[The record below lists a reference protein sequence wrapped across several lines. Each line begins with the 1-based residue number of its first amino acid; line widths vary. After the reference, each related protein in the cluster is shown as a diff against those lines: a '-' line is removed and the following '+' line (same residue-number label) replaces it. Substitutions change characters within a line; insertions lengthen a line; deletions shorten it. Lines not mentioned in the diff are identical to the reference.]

1 MSRDRMGNDRKT
13 RREIGRRLRRG
24 GVMMCMMIT
33 SAMLLSACKGNSSSQ
48 STTAAQATQAA
59 ESGVQDSQNEVMGRV
74 KSVSDTEI
82 TVEQGP
88 GGAPNGQGQS
98 SQGRAPDGQN
108 GQQDKGN
115 PPAKLGD
122 DSNQGQ
128 SDNGQSSQSGQNS
141 DGQQPGGAPDGK
153 GQPPQ
158 GGAPGGQGGQQNQGN
173 PPEKPGNDGSQGQN
187 QGNPQAKPGDGSS
200 QGQQNQGNP
209 PEKPGDDNSQ
219 GQSNNSQSGQPGQNS
234 DGQQPGGVPDGQ
246 GQSPQ
251 GETTTYKITTS
262 TSFTDADG
270 ASIKVSDI
278 KEGDFVKITTDED
291 GNAVQISLADM
302 TGGPDGS
309 QGGPSNGA
317 PGAGGPGGGAQSAP
331 TSYSSVKEFTG
342 DAEESGQ
349 SYTSEGTD
357 ESAVLVSNG
366 ANVTLKDFTVNR
378 TSEDSKGGDSSSFY
392 GIGASVLATDGTV
405 NLNGGTITSDAD
417 GAAGA
422 FAYDK
427 GTVNISDTTITTTGN
442 TAGGIHA
449 AGGGTVN
456 AENLTVHT
464 SGESSAAIRSDRGGG
479 TMRVKGGSYTSAGTG
494 SPAVYCTADIE
505 VEDAKLTAENSEAV
519 CIEGLNSLSLTNC
532 DLSGHIQDN
541 DQNDCDW
548 TVILYQSMSGDSEVG
563 NAVFNMTG
571 GSLTSEN
578 GGLFYTTNT
587 ESTFYLNNVNITP
600 SSNNEFFLKC
610 TGNANKRGWGQ
621 SGANGADCSFTA
633 ENQKM
638 EGDVIWDSIS
648 NLDFKMTNGS
658 TLTGGFIQDESCA
671 GNGGSKKADLSIDAT
686 STWIVTKDSRLAS
699 LTNKGTIKDADGKTV
714 TIKGSDGTVYV
725 QGDSTYTVIVDS
737 YNA

>member
-1 MSRDRMGNDRKT
+1 MSRYRDRVGNDRKT
-13 RREIGRRLRRG
+13 KREIERRLRRG
-24 GVMMCMMIT
+24 SVMMCMMIT
-33 SAMLLSACKGNSSSQ
+33 SAMLLSACGGNSSQ
-48 STTAAQATQAA
+48 STTAAQATEAAA
-59 ESGVQDSQNEVMGRV
+59 ESGAQDSQNEVMGRV

-88 GGAPNGQGQS
+88 GGVPSG
-98 SQGRAPDGQN
+98 APDGQ
-108 GQQDKGN
+108 
-115 PPAKLGD
+115 P
-122 DSNQGQ
+122 
-128 SDNGQSSQSGQNS
+128 GQNN

-158 GGAPGGQGGQQNQGN
+158 GSTSDNKNQPSQGSTSDNQNQPPKGGAPEG
-173 PPEKPGNDGSQGQN
+173 K
-187 QGNPQAKPGDGSS
+187 
-200 QGQQNQGNP
+200 
-209 PEKPGDDNSQ
+209 
-219 GQSNNSQSGQPGQNS
+219 GQP
-234 DGQQPGGVPDGQ
+234 
-246 GQSPQ
+246 PQ

-262 TSFTDADG
+262 TTFTDADG
-270 ASIKVSDI
+270 ASIQVSDI
-278 KEGDFVKITTDED
+278 KEGDFVKITTDSN
-291 GNAVQISLADM
+291 GTAVQISLADM
-302 TGGPDGS
+302 PGGPDGP
-309 QGGPSNGA
+309 QGGPENGA

-331 TSYSSVKEFTG
+331 TFYSSVKEFTS
-342 DAEESGQ
+342 DTEETGQ
-349 SYTSEGTD
+349 SYISEGTD

-392 GIGASVLATDGTV
+392 GVGASILVTDGTV
-405 NLNGGTITSDAD
+405 DLKGGTITSDAD

-427 GTVNISDTTITTTGN
+427 GTVNISDTAITTTGN

-479 TMRVKGGSYTSAGTG
+479 TMRVKGGSYTSSGTG

-532 DLSGHIQDN
+532 DLSGHIQEN
-541 DQNDCDW
+541 EQNDCDW
-548 TVILYQSMSGDSEVG
+548 TVILYQSMSGDSEIG

-638 EGDVIWDSIS
+638 EGDVVWDSIS

-658 TLTGGFIQDESCA
+658 TLTGGFVQDESCA
-671 GNGGSKKADLSIDAT
+671 GNGGSGTADLSIDAT
-686 STWIVTKDSRLAS
+686 STWIVTKDSQLSS
-699 LTNKGTIKDADGKTV
+699 LTNKGTIKDAEGKTV

-725 QGDSTYTVIVDS
+725 QGDSAYTVTVES
-737 YNA
+737 YTA

>member
-1 MSRDRMGNDRKT
+1 MSRYRDRMGNDRKT
-13 RREIGRRLRRG
+13 KREIGRRLRRG
-24 GVMMCMMIT
+24 SVMMCMMIT
-33 SAMLLSACKGNSSSQ
+33 SAMLLSACGGNSSQ
-48 STTAAQATQAA
+48 STTAAQATEAAA
-59 ESGVQDSQNEVMGRV
+59 ESGAQDSQNEVMGRV

-88 GGAPNGQGQS
+88 GGVPSG
-98 SQGRAPDGQN
+98 APDGQ
-108 GQQDKGN
+108 
-115 PPAKLGD
+115 P
-122 DSNQGQ
+122 
-128 SDNGQSSQSGQNS
+128 GQNN

-158 GGAPGGQGGQQNQGN
+158 GSTSDNKNQPSQGSTSDNQNQPPKGGAPEGN
-173 PPEKPGNDGSQGQN
+173 
-187 QGNPQAKPGDGSS
+187 
-200 QGQQNQGNP
+200 
-209 PEKPGDDNSQ
+209 
-219 GQSNNSQSGQPGQNS
+219 GQP
-234 DGQQPGGVPDGQ
+234 
-246 GQSPQ
+246 PQ

-262 TSFTDADG
+262 TTFTDADG
-270 ASIKVSDI
+270 ASIQVSDI
-278 KEGDFVKITTDED
+278 KEGDFVKITTDSN
-291 GNAVQISLADM
+291 GTAVQISLADM
-302 TGGPDGS
+302 PGGPDGP
-309 QGGPSNGA
+309 QGGPGNGA

-331 TSYSSVKEFTG
+331 TSYSSVKEFTS
-342 DAEESGQ
+342 DTEESGQ

-392 GIGASVLATDGTV
+392 GVGASILVTDGTV
-405 NLNGGTITSDAD
+405 DLKGGTITSDAD

-427 GTVNISDTTITTTGN
+427 GTVNISDTAITTTGN

-479 TMRVKGGSYTSAGTG
+479 TMRVKGGSYTSSGTG

-532 DLSGHIQDN
+532 DLSGHIQEN
-541 DQNDCDW
+541 EQNDCDW

-563 NAVFNMTG
+563 NAVLNMTG

-610 TGNANKRGWGQ
+610 TGNAKKRGWGQ

-638 EGDVIWDSIS
+638 EGDVVWDSIS
-648 NLDFKMTNGS
+648 NLKFKMTEGS
-658 TLTGGFIQDESCA
+658 ILTGGFIQDESCA
-671 GNGGSKKADLSIDAT
+671 GNGGSGTADLSIDAT
-686 STWIVTKDSRLAS
+686 STWIVTKDSQLSS
-699 LTNKGTIKDADGKTV
+699 LTNKGTIKDTEGKTV

-725 QGDSTYTVIVDS
+725 QGDSTYTVTVES
-737 YNA
+737 YTA

>member
-1 MSRDRMGNDRKT
+1 MSRYRDRMGNDRKT
-13 RREIGRRLRRG
+13 KREIGRRLRRG
-24 GVMMCMMIT
+24 SVMMCMMIT
-33 SAMLLSACKGNSSSQ
+33 SAMLLSACGGNSSQ
-48 STTAAQATQAA
+48 STTAAQATEAAA
-59 ESGVQDSQNEVMGRV
+59 ESGAQDSQNEVMGRV

-88 GGAPNGQGQS
+88 GGVPSG
-98 SQGRAPDGQN
+98 APDGQ
-108 GQQDKGN
+108 
-115 PPAKLGD
+115 P
-122 DSNQGQ
+122 
-128 SDNGQSSQSGQNS
+128 GQNN

-158 GGAPGGQGGQQNQGN
+158 GSTSDNKNQPSQGSTSDNQNQPPKGGAPEGN
-173 PPEKPGNDGSQGQN
+173 
-187 QGNPQAKPGDGSS
+187 
-200 QGQQNQGNP
+200 
-209 PEKPGDDNSQ
+209 
-219 GQSNNSQSGQPGQNS
+219 GQP
-234 DGQQPGGVPDGQ
+234 
-246 GQSPQ
+246 PQ

-262 TSFTDADG
+262 TTFTDADG
-270 ASIKVSDI
+270 ASIQVSDI
-278 KEGDFVKITTDED
+278 KEGDFVKITTDSN
-291 GNAVQISLADM
+291 GTAVQISLADM
-302 TGGPDGS
+302 PGGPDGP
-309 QGGPSNGA
+309 QGGPGNGA

-331 TSYSSVKEFTG
+331 TSYSSVKEFTS
-342 DAEESGQ
+342 DTEESGQ

-392 GIGASVLATDGTV
+392 GVGASILVTDGTV
-405 NLNGGTITSDAD
+405 DLKGGTITSDAD

-427 GTVNISDTTITTTGN
+427 GTVNISDTAITTTGN

-479 TMRVKGGSYTSAGTG
+479 TMRVKGGSYTSSGTG

-532 DLSGHIQDN
+532 DLSGHIQEN
-541 DQNDCDW
+541 EQNDCDW

-563 NAVFNMTG
+563 NAVLNMTG

-638 EGDVIWDSIS
+638 EGDVVWDSIS
-648 NLDFKMTNGS
+648 NLKFKMTEGS
-658 TLTGGFIQDESCA
+658 ILTGGFIQDESCA
-671 GNGGSKKADLSIDAT
+671 GNGGSGTADLSIDAA
-686 STWIVTKDSRLAS
+686 STWIVTKDSQLSS
-699 LTNKGTIKDADGKTV
+699 LTNTGTIKDTEGKTV

-725 QGDSTYTVIVDS
+725 QGDSTYTVTVES
-737 YNA
+737 YTA

>member
-1 MSRDRMGNDRKT
+1 MSRYRDRVGNDRKT
-13 RREIGRRLRRG
+13 KREIGRRLRRG
-24 GVMMCMMIT
+24 SVMMCMMIT
-33 SAMLLSACKGNSSSQ
+33 SAMLLSACGGNSSQ
-48 STTAAQATQAA
+48 STTAAQATEAAA
-59 ESGVQDSQNEVMGRV
+59 ESGAQDSQNEVMGRV

-88 GGAPNGQGQS
+88 GGVPSG
-98 SQGRAPDGQN
+98 APDGQ
-108 GQQDKGN
+108 
-115 PPAKLGD
+115 P
-122 DSNQGQ
+122 
-128 SDNGQSSQSGQNS
+128 GQNN

-158 GGAPGGQGGQQNQGN
+158 GSTSDNKNQPSQGSTSDNQNQPPKGGAPEG
-173 PPEKPGNDGSQGQN
+173 K
-187 QGNPQAKPGDGSS
+187 
-200 QGQQNQGNP
+200 
-209 PEKPGDDNSQ
+209 
-219 GQSNNSQSGQPGQNS
+219 GQP
-234 DGQQPGGVPDGQ
+234 
-246 GQSPQ
+246 PQ

-262 TSFTDADG
+262 TTFTDADG
-270 ASIKVSDI
+270 ASIQVSDI
-278 KEGDFVKITTDED
+278 KEGDFVKITTDSN
-291 GNAVQISLADM
+291 GTAVQISLADM
-302 TGGPDGS
+302 PGGPDGP
-309 QGGPSNGA
+309 QGGPENGA

-331 TSYSSVKEFTG
+331 TFYSSVKEFTS
-342 DAEESGQ
+342 DTEETGQ
-349 SYTSEGTD
+349 SYISEGTD

-392 GIGASVLATDGTV
+392 GVGASILVTDGTV
-405 NLNGGTITSDAD
+405 DLKGGTITSDAD

-427 GTVNISDTTITTTGN
+427 GTVNISDTAITTTGN

-479 TMRVKGGSYTSAGTG
+479 TMRVKGGSYTSSGTG

-532 DLSGHIQDN
+532 DLSGHIQEN
-541 DQNDCDW
+541 EQNDCDW
-548 TVILYQSMSGDSEVG
+548 TVILYQSMSGDSEIG

-638 EGDVIWDSIS
+638 EGDVVWDSIS
-648 NLDFKMTNGS
+648 NLKFKMTEGS
-658 TLTGGFIQDESCA
+658 ILTGGFIQDESCV
-671 GNGGSKKADLSIDAT
+671 GNGGSGTADLSIDAE
-686 STWIVTKDSRLAS
+686 STWIVTKDSQLSS
-699 LTNKGTIKDADGKTV
+699 LTNKGTIKDAEGKTV

-725 QGDSTYTVIVDS
+725 QGDSAYTVTVES
-737 YNA
+737 YTA

>member
-1 MSRDRMGNDRKT
+1 MSRYRDRMGNDRKT
-13 RREIGRRLRRG
+13 KREIGRRLRRG
-24 GVMMCMMIT
+24 SVMMCMMIT
-33 SAMLLSACKGNSSSQ
+33 SAMLLSACGGNSSQ
-48 STTAAQATQAA
+48 STTAAQATEAAA
-59 ESGVQDSQNEVMGRV
+59 ESGAQDSQNEVMGRV

-88 GGAPNGQGQS
+88 GGVPSG
-98 SQGRAPDGQN
+98 APDGQ
-108 GQQDKGN
+108 
-115 PPAKLGD
+115 P
-122 DSNQGQ
+122 
-128 SDNGQSSQSGQNS
+128 GQNN

-158 GGAPGGQGGQQNQGN
+158 GSTSDNKNQPSQGSTSDNQNQPPKGGAPEGN
-173 PPEKPGNDGSQGQN
+173 
-187 QGNPQAKPGDGSS
+187 
-200 QGQQNQGNP
+200 
-209 PEKPGDDNSQ
+209 
-219 GQSNNSQSGQPGQNS
+219 GQP
-234 DGQQPGGVPDGQ
+234 
-246 GQSPQ
+246 PQ

-262 TSFTDADG
+262 TTFTDADG
-270 ASIKVSDI
+270 ASIQVSDI
-278 KEGDFVKITTDED
+278 KEGDFVKITTDSN
-291 GNAVQISLADM
+291 GTAVQISLADM
-302 TGGPDGS
+302 PGGPDGP
-309 QGGPSNGA
+309 QGGPGNGA
-317 PGAGGPGGGAQSAP
+317 PGAGGPGGGAQPAP
-331 TSYSSVKEFTG
+331 TSYSSVKEFTS
-342 DAEESGQ
+342 DTEESGQ

-392 GIGASVLATDGTV
+392 GVGASVLATDGTV
-405 NLNGGTITSDAD
+405 NLSGGTITSDAD

-442 TAGGIHA
+442 TAGGIHV

-479 TMRVKGGSYTSAGTG
+479 TMRVKGGSYTSSGIG

-505 VEDAKLTAENSEAV
+505 VNDAKLTAENSEAV
-519 CIEGLNSLSLTNC
+519 CIEGLNSLSLTGC
-532 DLSGHIQDN
+532 DLSGHIQEN
-541 DQNDCDW
+541 EQNDCDW

-638 EGDVIWDSIS
+638 EGDVVWDSIS
-648 NLDFKMTNGS
+648 NLKFKMTEGS
-658 TLTGGFIQDESCA
+658 ILTGGFIQDESCA
-671 GNGGSKKADLSIDAT
+671 GNGGSGTADLSIDAE
-686 STWIVTKDSRLAS
+686 STWIVTKDSRLS
-699 LTNKGTIKDADGKTV
+699 GLTNKGTIKDADGKAV
-714 TIKGSDGTVYV
+714 TIKGSNGTVYV
-725 QGDSTYTVIVDS
+725 QGDSAYTVTVDS
-737 YNA
+737 YTA

>member
-1 MSRDRMGNDRKT
+1 MSRYRDRMGNDRKT
-13 RREIGRRLRRG
+13 KREIGRRLRRG
-24 GVMMCMMIT
+24 SVMMCMMIT
-33 SAMLLSACKGNSSSQ
+33 SAMLLSACGGNSSQ
-48 STTAAQATQAA
+48 STTAAQATEAAA
-59 ESGVQDSQNEVMGRV
+59 ESGAQDSQNEVMGRV

-88 GGAPNGQGQS
+88 GGVPSG
-98 SQGRAPDGQN
+98 APDGQ
-108 GQQDKGN
+108 
-115 PPAKLGD
+115 P
-122 DSNQGQ
+122 
-128 SDNGQSSQSGQNS
+128 GQNN
-141 DGQQPGGAPDGK
+141 DGQQSGGAPDGK

-158 GGAPGGQGGQQNQGN
+158 GSTSDNKNQPSQGSTSDNQNQPPKGGAPEGN
-173 PPEKPGNDGSQGQN
+173 
-187 QGNPQAKPGDGSS
+187 
-200 QGQQNQGNP
+200 
-209 PEKPGDDNSQ
+209 
-219 GQSNNSQSGQPGQNS
+219 GQP
-234 DGQQPGGVPDGQ
+234 
-246 GQSPQ
+246 PQ

-262 TSFTDADG
+262 TTFTDADG
-270 ASIKVSDI
+270 ASIQVSDI
-278 KEGDFVKITTDED
+278 KEGDFVKITTDSN
-291 GNAVQISLADM
+291 GTAVQISLADM
-302 TGGPDGS
+302 PGGPDGP
-309 QGGPSNGA
+309 QGGPGNGA

-331 TSYSSVKEFTG
+331 TSYSSVKEFTS
-342 DAEESGQ
+342 DTEESGQ

-392 GIGASVLATDGTV
+392 GVGASVLATDGTV
-405 NLNGGTITSDAD
+405 NLSGGTITSDAD

-442 TAGGIHA
+442 TAGGIHV

-479 TMRVKGGSYTSAGTG
+479 TMRVKGGSYTSSGIG

-505 VEDAKLTAENSEAV
+505 VNDAKLTAENSEAV
-519 CIEGLNSLSLTNC
+519 CIEGLNSLSLTGC
-532 DLSGHIQDN
+532 DLSGHIQEN
-541 DQNDCDW
+541 EQNDCDW

-638 EGDVIWDSIS
+638 EGDVVWDSIS
-648 NLDFKMTNGS
+648 NLKFKMTEGS
-658 TLTGGFIQDESCA
+658 ILTGGFIQDESCA
-671 GNGGSKKADLSIDAT
+671 GNGGSGTADLSIDAE
-686 STWIVTKDSRLAS
+686 STWIVTKDSRLS
-699 LTNKGTIKDADGKTV
+699 GLTNKGTIKDADGKAV
-714 TIKGSDGTVYV
+714 TIKGSNGTVYV
-725 QGDSTYTVIVDS
+725 QGDSAYTVTVDS
-737 YNA
+737 YTA

>member
-1 MSRDRMGNDRKT
+1 MSRYRDRVGNDRKT
-13 RREIGRRLRRG
+13 KREIGRRLRRG
-24 GVMMCMMIT
+24 SVMMCMMIT
-33 SAMLLSACKGNSSSQ
+33 SAMLLSACGGNSSQ
-48 STTAAQATQAA
+48 STTAAQATEAAA
-59 ESGVQDSQNEVMGRV
+59 ESGAQDSQNEVMGRV

-88 GGAPNGQGQS
+88 GGVPSG
-98 SQGRAPDGQN
+98 APDGQ
-108 GQQDKGN
+108 
-115 PPAKLGD
+115 P
-122 DSNQGQ
+122 
-128 SDNGQSSQSGQNS
+128 GQNN

-158 GGAPGGQGGQQNQGN
+158 GSTSDNKNQPSQGSTSDNQNQPPKGGAPEGN
-173 PPEKPGNDGSQGQN
+173 
-187 QGNPQAKPGDGSS
+187 
-200 QGQQNQGNP
+200 
-209 PEKPGDDNSQ
+209 
-219 GQSNNSQSGQPGQNS
+219 GQP
-234 DGQQPGGVPDGQ
+234 
-246 GQSPQ
+246 PQ

-262 TSFTDADG
+262 TTFTDADG
-270 ASIKVSDI
+270 ASIQVSDI
-278 KEGDFVKITTDED
+278 KEGDFVKITTDSN
-291 GNAVQISLADM
+291 GTAVQISLADM
-302 TGGPDGS
+302 PGGPDGP
-309 QGGPSNGA
+309 QGGPENGA

-331 TSYSSVKEFTG
+331 TFYSSVKEFTS
-342 DAEESGQ
+342 DTEETGQ
-349 SYTSEGTD
+349 SYISEGTD

-392 GIGASVLATDGTV
+392 GVGASVLATDGTV
-405 NLNGGTITSDAD
+405 NLSGGTITSDAD

-427 GTVNISDTTITTTGN
+427 GTVNISDTAITTTGN

-479 TMRVKGGSYTSAGTG
+479 TMRVKGGSYTSSGTG

-505 VEDAKLTAENSEAV
+505 VNDAKLTAENSEAV
-519 CIEGLNSLSLTNC
+519 CIEGLNSLSLTGC
-532 DLSGHIQDN
+532 DLFGHIQEN
-541 DQNDCDW
+541 EQNDCDW

-638 EGDVIWDSIS
+638 EGDVVWDSIS

-658 TLTGGFIQDESCA
+658 TLTGGFVQDESCA
-671 GNGGSKKADLSIDAT
+671 GNGGSGTADLSIDAT
-686 STWIVTKDSRLAS
+686 STWIVTKDSQLSS
-699 LTNKGTIKDADGKTV
+699 LTNKGTIKDAEGKTV

-725 QGDSTYTVIVDS
+725 QGDSAYTVTVES
-737 YNA
+737 YTA

>member
-1 MSRDRMGNDRKT
+1 MSRYRDRMGNDRKT
-13 RREIGRRLRRG
+13 KREIGRRLRRG
-24 GVMMCMMIT
+24 SVMMCMMIT
-33 SAMLLSACKGNSSSQ
+33 SAMLLSACGGNSSQ
-48 STTAAQATQAA
+48 STTAAQATEAAA
-59 ESGVQDSQNEVMGRV
+59 ESGAQDSQNEVMGRV

-88 GGAPNGQGQS
+88 GGVPSG
-98 SQGRAPDGQN
+98 APDGQ
-108 GQQDKGN
+108 
-115 PPAKLGD
+115 P
-122 DSNQGQ
+122 
-128 SDNGQSSQSGQNS
+128 GQNN

-158 GGAPGGQGGQQNQGN
+158 GSTSDNKNQPSQGSTSDNQNQPPKGGAPEGN
-173 PPEKPGNDGSQGQN
+173 
-187 QGNPQAKPGDGSS
+187 
-200 QGQQNQGNP
+200 
-209 PEKPGDDNSQ
+209 
-219 GQSNNSQSGQPGQNS
+219 GQP
-234 DGQQPGGVPDGQ
+234 
-246 GQSPQ
+246 PQ

-262 TSFTDADG
+262 TTFTDADG
-270 ASIKVSDI
+270 ASIQVSDI
-278 KEGDFVKITTDED
+278 KEGDFVKITTDSN
-291 GNAVQISLADM
+291 GTAVQISLADM
-302 TGGPDGS
+302 PGGPDGP
-309 QGGPSNGA
+309 QGGPGNGA

-331 TSYSSVKEFTG
+331 TSYSSVKEFTS
-342 DAEESGQ
+342 DTEESGQ

-392 GIGASVLATDGTV
+392 GVGASILVTDGTV
-405 NLNGGTITSDAD
+405 DLKGGTITSDAD

-427 GTVNISDTTITTTGN
+427 GTVNISDTAITTTGN

-479 TMRVKGGSYTSAGTG
+479 TMRVKGGSYTSSGTG

-532 DLSGHIQDN
+532 DLSGHIQEN
-541 DQNDCDW
+541 EQNDCDW

-563 NAVFNMTG
+563 NAVLNMTG

-621 SGANGADCSFTA
+621 SDANGADCSFTA

-638 EGDVIWDSIS
+638 EGDVVWDSIS
-648 NLDFKMTNGS
+648 NLKFKMTEGS
-658 TLTGGFIQDESCA
+658 ILTGGFIQDESCA
-671 GNGGSKKADLSIDAT
+671 GNGGSGTADLSIDAT
-686 STWIVTKDSRLAS
+686 STWIVTKDSQLSS
-699 LTNKGTIKDADGKTV
+699 LTNKGTIKDTEGKTV

-725 QGDSTYTVIVDS
+725 QGDSTYTVTVES
-737 YNA
+737 YTA

>member
-1 MSRDRMGNDRKT
+1 MSRYRDRMGNDRKT
-13 RREIGRRLRRG
+13 KREIGRRLRRG
-24 GVMMCMMIT
+24 SVMMCMMIT
-33 SAMLLSACKGNSSSQ
+33 SAMLLSACGGNSSQ
-48 STTAAQATQAA
+48 STTAAQATEAAA
-59 ESGVQDSQNEVMGRV
+59 ESGAQDSQNEVMGRV

-88 GGAPNGQGQS
+88 GGVPSG
-98 SQGRAPDGQN
+98 APDGQ
-108 GQQDKGN
+108 
-115 PPAKLGD
+115 P
-122 DSNQGQ
+122 
-128 SDNGQSSQSGQNS
+128 GQNN

-158 GGAPGGQGGQQNQGN
+158 GSTSDNKNQPSQGSTSDNQNQPPKGGAPEGN
-173 PPEKPGNDGSQGQN
+173 
-187 QGNPQAKPGDGSS
+187 
-200 QGQQNQGNP
+200 
-209 PEKPGDDNSQ
+209 
-219 GQSNNSQSGQPGQNS
+219 GQP
-234 DGQQPGGVPDGQ
+234 
-246 GQSPQ
+246 PQ

-262 TSFTDADG
+262 TTFTDADG
-270 ASIKVSDI
+270 ASIQVSDI
-278 KEGDFVKITTDED
+278 KEGDFVKITTDSN
-291 GNAVQISLADM
+291 GTAVQISLADM
-302 TGGPDGS
+302 PGGPDGP
-309 QGGPSNGA
+309 QGGPGNGA

-331 TSYSSVKEFTG
+331 TSYSSVKEFTS
-342 DAEESGQ
+342 DTEESGQ

-392 GIGASVLATDGTV
+392 GVGASILVTDGTV
-405 NLNGGTITSDAD
+405 DLKGGTITSDAD

-427 GTVNISDTTITTTGN
+427 GTVNISDTAITTTGN

-464 SGESSAAIRSDRGGG
+464 SDESSAAIRSDRGGG
-479 TMRVKGGSYTSAGTG
+479 TMRVKGGSYTSSGTG

-532 DLSGHIQDN
+532 DLSGHIQEN
-541 DQNDCDW
+541 EQNDCDW

-563 NAVFNMTG
+563 NAVLNMTG

-638 EGDVIWDSIS
+638 EGDVVWDSIS
-648 NLDFKMTNGS
+648 NLKFKMTEGS
-658 TLTGGFIQDESCA
+658 ILTGGFIQDESCA
-671 GNGGSKKADLSIDAT
+671 GNGGSGTADLSIDAT
-686 STWIVTKDSRLAS
+686 STWIVTKDSQLSS
-699 LTNKGTIKDADGKTV
+699 LTNKGTIKDTEGKTV

-725 QGDSTYTVIVDS
+725 QGDSTYTVTVES
-737 YNA
+737 YTA

>member
-1 MSRDRMGNDRKT
+1 MSRYRDRMGNDRKT
-13 RREIGRRLRRG
+13 KREIGRRLRRG
-24 GVMMCMMIT
+24 SVMMCMMIT
-33 SAMLLSACKGNSSSQ
+33 SAMLLSACGGNSSQ
-48 STTAAQATQAA
+48 STTAAQATEAAA
-59 ESGVQDSQNEVMGRV
+59 ESGAQDSQNEVMGRV

-88 GGAPNGQGQS
+88 GGVPSG
-98 SQGRAPDGQN
+98 APDGQ
-108 GQQDKGN
+108 
-115 PPAKLGD
+115 P
-122 DSNQGQ
+122 
-128 SDNGQSSQSGQNS
+128 GQNN

-158 GGAPGGQGGQQNQGN
+158 GSTSDNKNQPSQGSTSDNQNQPPKGGAPEGN
-173 PPEKPGNDGSQGQN
+173 
-187 QGNPQAKPGDGSS
+187 
-200 QGQQNQGNP
+200 
-209 PEKPGDDNSQ
+209 
-219 GQSNNSQSGQPGQNS
+219 GQP
-234 DGQQPGGVPDGQ
+234 
-246 GQSPQ
+246 PQ

-262 TSFTDADG
+262 TTFTDADG
-270 ASIKVSDI
+270 ASIQVSDI
-278 KEGDFVKITTDED
+278 KEGDFVKITTDSN
-291 GNAVQISLADM
+291 GTAVQISLADM
-302 TGGPDGS
+302 PGGPDGP
-309 QGGPSNGA
+309 QGGPGNGA

-331 TSYSSVKEFTG
+331 TSYSSVKEFTS
-342 DAEESGQ
+342 DTEEPGQ

-392 GIGASVLATDGTV
+392 GVGASILVTDGTV
-405 NLNGGTITSDAD
+405 DLKGGTITSDAD

-427 GTVNISDTTITTTGN
+427 GTVNISDTAITTTGN

-479 TMRVKGGSYTSAGTG
+479 TMRVKGGSYTSSGTG

-532 DLSGHIQDN
+532 DLSGHIQEN
-541 DQNDCDW
+541 EQNDCDW

-563 NAVFNMTG
+563 NAVLNMTG

-638 EGDVIWDSIS
+638 EGDVVWDSIS
-648 NLDFKMTNGS
+648 NLKFKMTEGS
-658 TLTGGFIQDESCA
+658 ILTGGFIQDESCA
-671 GNGGSKKADLSIDAT
+671 GNGGSGTADLSIDAT
-686 STWIVTKDSRLAS
+686 STWIVTKDSQLSS
-699 LTNKGTIKDADGKTV
+699 LTNKGTIKDTEGKTV

-725 QGDSTYTVIVDS
+725 QGDSTYTVTVES
-737 YNA
+737 YTA

>member
-1 MSRDRMGNDRKT
+1 MSRYRDRMGNDRKT
-13 RREIGRRLRRG
+13 KREIGRRLRRG
-24 GVMMCMMIT
+24 SVMMCMMIT
-33 SAMLLSACKGNSSSQ
+33 SAMLLSACGGNSSQ
-48 STTAAQATQAA
+48 STTAAQATEAAA
-59 ESGVQDSQNEVMGRV
+59 ESGAQDSQNEVMGRV

-88 GGAPNGQGQS
+88 GGVPSG
-98 SQGRAPDGQN
+98 APDGQ
-108 GQQDKGN
+108 
-115 PPAKLGD
+115 P
-122 DSNQGQ
+122 
-128 SDNGQSSQSGQNS
+128 GQNN

-158 GGAPGGQGGQQNQGN
+158 GSTSDNKNQPSQGSTSDNQNQPPKGGAPEGN
-173 PPEKPGNDGSQGQN
+173 
-187 QGNPQAKPGDGSS
+187 
-200 QGQQNQGNP
+200 
-209 PEKPGDDNSQ
+209 
-219 GQSNNSQSGQPGQNS
+219 GQP
-234 DGQQPGGVPDGQ
+234 
-246 GQSPQ
+246 PQ

-262 TSFTDADG
+262 TTFTDADG
-270 ASIKVSDI
+270 ASIQVSDI
-278 KEGDFVKITTDED
+278 KEGDFVKITTDSN
-291 GNAVQISLADM
+291 GTAVQISLADM
-302 TGGPDGS
+302 PGGPDGP
-309 QGGPSNGA
+309 QGGLGNGA

-331 TSYSSVKEFTG
+331 TSYSSVKEFTS
-342 DAEESGQ
+342 DTEESGQ

-392 GIGASVLATDGTV
+392 GVGASILVTDGTV
-405 NLNGGTITSDAD
+405 DLKGGTITSDAD

-427 GTVNISDTTITTTGN
+427 GTVNISDTAITTTGN

-479 TMRVKGGSYTSAGTG
+479 TMRVKGGSYTSSGTG

-532 DLSGHIQDN
+532 DLSGHIQEN
-541 DQNDCDW
+541 EQNDCDW

-638 EGDVIWDSIS
+638 EGDVVWDSIS
-648 NLDFKMTNGS
+648 NLKFKMTEGS
-658 TLTGGFIQDESCA
+658 ILTGGFIQDESCV
-671 GNGGSKKADLSIDAT
+671 GNGGSGTADLSIDAE
-686 STWIVTKDSRLAS
+686 STWIVTKDSQLSS
-699 LTNKGTIKDADGKTV
+699 LTNKGTIKDAEGKTV

-725 QGDSTYTVIVDS
+725 QGDSTYTVTVES
-737 YNA
+737 YTA

>member
-1 MSRDRMGNDRKT
+1 MSRYRDRVGNDRKT
-13 RREIGRRLRRG
+13 KREIGRRLRRG
-24 GVMMCMMIT
+24 SVMMCMMIT
-33 SAMLLSACKGNSSSQ
+33 SAMLLSACGGNSSQ
-48 STTAAQATQAA
+48 STTAAQATEAAA
-59 ESGVQDSQNEVMGRV
+59 ESGAQDSQNEVMGRV

-88 GGAPNGQGQS
+88 GGVPSG
-98 SQGRAPDGQN
+98 APDGQ
-108 GQQDKGN
+108 
-115 PPAKLGD
+115 P
-122 DSNQGQ
+122 
-128 SDNGQSSQSGQNS
+128 GQNN

-158 GGAPGGQGGQQNQGN
+158 GSTSDNKNQPSQGSTSDNQNQPPKGGAPEG
-173 PPEKPGNDGSQGQN
+173 K
-187 QGNPQAKPGDGSS
+187 
-200 QGQQNQGNP
+200 
-209 PEKPGDDNSQ
+209 
-219 GQSNNSQSGQPGQNS
+219 GQP
-234 DGQQPGGVPDGQ
+234 
-246 GQSPQ
+246 PQ

-262 TSFTDADG
+262 TTFTDADG
-270 ASIKVSDI
+270 ASIQVSDI
-278 KEGDFVKITTDED
+278 KEGDFVKITTDSN
-291 GNAVQISLADM
+291 GTAVQISLADM
-302 TGGPDGS
+302 PGGPDGP
-309 QGGPSNGA
+309 QGGPENGA

-331 TSYSSVKEFTG
+331 TFYSSVKEFTS
-342 DAEESGQ
+342 DTEETGQ
-349 SYTSEGTD
+349 SYISEGTD

-392 GIGASVLATDGTV
+392 GVGASVLATDGTV
-405 NLNGGTITSDAD
+405 NLSGGTITSDAD

-427 GTVNISDTTITTTGN
+427 GTVNISDTAITTTGN

-479 TMRVKGGSYTSAGTG
+479 TMRVKGGSYTSSGTG

-532 DLSGHIQDN
+532 DLSGHIQEN
-541 DQNDCDW
+541 EQNDCDW

-638 EGDVIWDSIS
+638 EGDVVWDSIS

-658 TLTGGFIQDESCA
+658 TLTGGFVQDESCA
-671 GNGGSKKADLSIDAT
+671 GNGGSGTADLSIDAT
-686 STWIVTKDSRLAS
+686 STWIVTKDSQLSS
-699 LTNKGTIKDADGKTV
+699 LTNKGTIKDAEGKTV

-725 QGDSTYTVIVDS
+725 QGDSAYTVTVES
-737 YNA
+737 YTA

>member
-1 MSRDRMGNDRKT
+1 MSRYRDRMGNDRKT
-13 RREIGRRLRRG
+13 KREIGRRLRRG
-24 GVMMCMMIT
+24 SVMMCMMIT
-33 SAMLLSACKGNSSSQ
+33 SAMLLSACGGNSSQ
-48 STTAAQATQAA
+48 STTAAQATEAAA
-59 ESGVQDSQNEVMGRV
+59 ESGAQDSQNEVMGRV

-88 GGAPNGQGQS
+88 GGVPSG
-98 SQGRAPDGQN
+98 APDGQ
-108 GQQDKGN
+108 
-115 PPAKLGD
+115 P
-122 DSNQGQ
+122 
-128 SDNGQSSQSGQNS
+128 GQNN

-158 GGAPGGQGGQQNQGN
+158 GSTSDNKNQPSQGSTSDNQNQPPKGGAPEGN
-173 PPEKPGNDGSQGQN
+173 
-187 QGNPQAKPGDGSS
+187 
-200 QGQQNQGNP
+200 
-209 PEKPGDDNSQ
+209 
-219 GQSNNSQSGQPGQNS
+219 GQP
-234 DGQQPGGVPDGQ
+234 
-246 GQSPQ
+246 PQ

-262 TSFTDADG
+262 TTFTDADG
-270 ASIKVSDI
+270 ASIQVSDI
-278 KEGDFVKITTDED
+278 KEGDFVKITTDSN
-291 GNAVQISLADM
+291 GTAVQISLADM
-302 TGGPDGS
+302 PGGPDGP
-309 QGGPSNGA
+309 QGGPGNGA

-331 TSYSSVKEFTG
+331 TSYSSVKEFTS
-342 DAEESGQ
+342 DTEESGQ

-392 GIGASVLATDGTV
+392 GVGASILVTDGTV
-405 NLNGGTITSDAD
+405 DLKGGTITSDAD

-427 GTVNISDTTITTTGN
+427 GTVNISDTAITTTGN

-479 TMRVKGGSYTSAGTG
+479 TMRVKGGSYTSSGTG

-532 DLSGHIQDN
+532 DLSGHIQEN
-541 DQNDCDW
+541 EQNDCDW

-563 NAVFNMTG
+563 NAVLNMTG

-638 EGDVIWDSIS
+638 EGDVVWDSIS
-648 NLDFKMTNGS
+648 NLKFKMTEGS
-658 TLTGGFIQDESCA
+658 ILTGGFIQDESCA
-671 GNGGSKKADLSIDAT
+671 GNGGSGTADLSINAT
-686 STWIVTKDSRLAS
+686 STWIVTKDSQLSS
-699 LTNKGTIKDADGKTV
+699 LTNKGTIKDTEGKTV

-725 QGDSTYTVIVDS
+725 QGDSTYTVTVES
-737 YNA
+737 YTA

>member
-1 MSRDRMGNDRKT
+1 MSRYRDRMGNDRKT
-13 RREIGRRLRRG
+13 KREIGRRLRRG
-24 GVMMCMMIT
+24 SVMMCMMIT
-33 SAMLLSACKGNSSSQ
+33 SAMLLSACGGNSSQ
-48 STTAAQATQAA
+48 STTAAQATEAAA
-59 ESGVQDSQNEVMGRV
+59 ESGAQDSQNEVMGRV

-88 GGAPNGQGQS
+88 GGVPSG
-98 SQGRAPDGQN
+98 APDGQ
-108 GQQDKGN
+108 
-115 PPAKLGD
+115 P
-122 DSNQGQ
+122 
-128 SDNGQSSQSGQNS
+128 GQNN

-158 GGAPGGQGGQQNQGN
+158 GSTSDNKNQPSQGSTSDNQNQPPKGGAPEGN
-173 PPEKPGNDGSQGQN
+173 
-187 QGNPQAKPGDGSS
+187 
-200 QGQQNQGNP
+200 
-209 PEKPGDDNSQ
+209 
-219 GQSNNSQSGQPGQNS
+219 GQP
-234 DGQQPGGVPDGQ
+234 
-246 GQSPQ
+246 PQ

-262 TSFTDADG
+262 TTFTDADG
-270 ASIKVSDI
+270 ASIQVSDI
-278 KEGDFVKITTDED
+278 KEGDFVKITTDSN
-291 GNAVQISLADM
+291 GTAVQISLADM
-302 TGGPDGS
+302 PGGPDGP
-309 QGGPSNGA
+309 QGGPGNGA

-331 TSYSSVKEFTG
+331 TSYSSVKEFTS
-342 DAEESGQ
+342 DTEESGQ

-392 GIGASVLATDGTV
+392 GVGASVLATDGTV
-405 NLNGGTITSDAD
+405 NLSGGTITSDAD

-427 GTVNISDTTITTTGN
+427 GTVNISDTAITTTGN

-479 TMRVKGGSYTSAGTG
+479 TMRVKGGSYTSSGTG

-505 VEDAKLTAENSEAV
+505 VNDAKLTAENSEAV

-532 DLSGHIQDN
+532 DLSGHIQEN
-541 DQNDCDW
+541 EQNDCDW
-548 TVILYQSMSGDSEVG
+548 TVILYQSMSGDSEIG

-638 EGDVIWDSIS
+638 EGDVVWDSIS

-658 TLTGGFIQDESCA
+658 TLTGGFVQDESCA
-671 GNGGSKKADLSIDAT
+671 GNGGSGTADLSIDAT
-686 STWIVTKDSRLAS
+686 STWIVTKDSQLSS
-699 LTNKGTIKDADGKTV
+699 LTNKGTIKDAEGKTV

-725 QGDSTYTVIVDS
+725 QGDSAYTVTVES
-737 YNA
+737 YTA

>member
-1 MSRDRMGNDRKT
+1 MSRYRDRVGNDRKT
-13 RREIGRRLRRG
+13 KREIGRRLRRG
-24 GVMMCMMIT
+24 SVMMCMMIT
-33 SAMLLSACKGNSSSQ
+33 SAMLLSACGGNSSQ
-48 STTAAQATQAA
+48 STTAAQATEAAA
-59 ESGVQDSQNEVMGRV
+59 ESGAQDSQNEVMGRV

-88 GGAPNGQGQS
+88 GGVPSG
-98 SQGRAPDGQN
+98 APDGQ
-108 GQQDKGN
+108 
-115 PPAKLGD
+115 P
-122 DSNQGQ
+122 
-128 SDNGQSSQSGQNS
+128 GQNN

-158 GGAPGGQGGQQNQGN
+158 GSTSDNKNQPSQGSTSDNQNQPPKGGAPEG
-173 PPEKPGNDGSQGQN
+173 K
-187 QGNPQAKPGDGSS
+187 
-200 QGQQNQGNP
+200 
-209 PEKPGDDNSQ
+209 
-219 GQSNNSQSGQPGQNS
+219 GQP
-234 DGQQPGGVPDGQ
+234 
-246 GQSPQ
+246 PQ

-262 TSFTDADG
+262 TTFTDADG
-270 ASIKVSDI
+270 ASIQVSDI
-278 KEGDFVKITTDED
+278 KEGDFVKITTDSN
-291 GNAVQISLADM
+291 GTAVQISLADM
-302 TGGPDGS
+302 PGGPDGP
-309 QGGPSNGA
+309 QGGPENGA

-331 TSYSSVKEFTG
+331 TFYSSVKEFTS
-342 DAEESGQ
+342 DTEETGQ
-349 SYTSEGTD
+349 SYISEGTD

-392 GIGASVLATDGTV
+392 GVGASILVTVGTV
-405 NLNGGTITSDAD
+405 DLKGGTITSDAD

-427 GTVNISDTTITTTGN
+427 GTVNISDTAITTTGN

-479 TMRVKGGSYTSAGTG
+479 TMRVKGGSYTSSGTG

-532 DLSGHIQDN
+532 DLSGHIQEN
-541 DQNDCDW
+541 EQNDCDW
-548 TVILYQSMSGDSEVG
+548 TVILYQSMSGDSEIG

-638 EGDVIWDSIS
+638 EGDVVWDSIS

-658 TLTGGFIQDESCA
+658 TLTGGFVQDESCA
-671 GNGGSKKADLSIDAT
+671 GNGGSGTADLSIDAT
-686 STWIVTKDSRLAS
+686 STWIVTKDSQLSS
-699 LTNKGTIKDADGKTV
+699 LTNKGTIKDAEGKTV

-725 QGDSTYTVIVDS
+725 QGDSAYTVTVES
-737 YNA
+737 YTA

>member
-1 MSRDRMGNDRKT
+1 MSRYRDRMGNDRKT
-13 RREIGRRLRRG
+13 KREIGRRLRRG
-24 GVMMCMMIT
+24 SVMMCMMIT
-33 SAMLLSACKGNSSSQ
+33 SAMLLSACGGNSSQ
-48 STTAAQATQAA
+48 STTAAQATEAAA
-59 ESGVQDSQNEVMGRV
+59 ESGAQDSQNEVMGRV

-82 TVEQGP
+82 TDEQGP
-88 GGAPNGQGQS
+88 GGVPSGEPG
-98 SQGRAPDGQN
+98 SQPGQN
-108 GQQDKGN
+108 N
-115 PPAKLGD
+115 
-122 DSNQGQ
+122 
-128 SDNGQSSQSGQNS
+128 

-158 GGAPGGQGGQQNQGN
+158 GSTSDNKNQPSQGSTSDNQNQPPKGGAPEGN
-173 PPEKPGNDGSQGQN
+173 
-187 QGNPQAKPGDGSS
+187 
-200 QGQQNQGNP
+200 
-209 PEKPGDDNSQ
+209 
-219 GQSNNSQSGQPGQNS
+219 GQP
-234 DGQQPGGVPDGQ
+234 
-246 GQSPQ
+246 PQ

-262 TSFTDADG
+262 TTFTDADG
-270 ASIKVSDI
+270 ASIQVSDI
-278 KEGDFVKITTDED
+278 KEGDFVKITTDSN
-291 GNAVQISLADM
+291 GTAVQISLADM
-302 TGGPDGS
+302 PGGPDGP
-309 QGGPSNGA
+309 QGGPGNGA

-331 TSYSSVKEFTG
+331 TSYSSVKEFTS
-342 DAEESGQ
+342 DTEESGQ

-392 GIGASVLATDGTV
+392 GVGASILVTDGTV
-405 NLNGGTITSDAD
+405 DLKGGTITSDAD

-427 GTVNISDTTITTTGN
+427 GTVNISDTAITTTAN
-442 TAGGIHA
+442 TPGGIHA

-479 TMRVKGGSYTSAGTG
+479 TMRVKGGSYTSSGTG

-532 DLSGHIQDN
+532 DLSGHIQEN
-541 DQNDCDW
+541 EQNDCDW

-563 NAVFNMTG
+563 NAVLNMTG

-638 EGDVIWDSIS
+638 EGDVVWDSIS
-648 NLDFKMTNGS
+648 NLKFKMTEGS
-658 TLTGGFIQDESCA
+658 ILTGGFIQDESCA
-671 GNGGSKKADLSIDAT
+671 GNGGSGTADLSIDAT
-686 STWIVTKDSRLAS
+686 STWIVTKDSQLSS
-699 LTNKGTIKDADGKTV
+699 LTNKGTIKDTEGKTV

-725 QGDSTYTVIVDS
+725 QGDSTYTVTVES
-737 YNA
+737 YTA

>member
-1 MSRDRMGNDRKT
+1 MSRYRDRMGNDRKT
-13 RREIGRRLRRG
+13 KREIGRRLRRG
-24 GVMMCMMIT
+24 SVMMCMMIT
-33 SAMLLSACKGNSSSQ
+33 SAMLLSACGGNSSQ
-48 STTAAQATQAA
+48 STTAAQATEAAA
-59 ESGVQDSQNEVMGRV
+59 ESGAQDSQNEVMGRV

-82 TVEQGP
+82 TVEQG
-88 GGAPNGQGQS
+88 
-98 SQGRAPDGQN
+98 
-108 GQQDKGN
+108 
-115 PPAKLGD
+115 L
-122 DSNQGQ
+122 
-128 SDNGQSSQSGQNS
+128 
-141 DGQQPGGAPDGK
+141 
-153 GQPPQ
+153 
-158 GGAPGGQGGQQNQGN
+158 GGAPGGQGGQQDQGN
-173 PPEKPGNDGSQGQN
+173 PPEKPENDGSQGQN
-187 QGNPQAKPGDGSS
+187 QGNPPAKPGDDSAQS
-200 QGQQNQGNP
+200 QS
-209 PEKPGDDNSQ
+209 DN
-219 GQSNNSQSGQPGQNS
+219 GQSGQPG
-234 DGQQPGGVPDGQ
+234 GAPDGQ
-246 GQSPQ
+246 NQPPQGGAPDGQNQPPQ

-262 TSFTDADG
+262 TAFTDADG
-270 ASIKVSDI
+270 ASIQVSDI
-278 KEGDFVKITTDED
+278 KEDDFVKITTDSN
-291 GNAVQISLADM
+291 GTAVQISLADM
-302 TGGPDGS
+302 PGGPDGP
-309 QGGPSNGA
+309 QGGPENGA

-331 TSYSSVKEFTG
+331 TSYSSVKEFTS
-342 DAEESGQ
+342 DTEETGQ
-349 SYTSEGTD
+349 SYISEGTD

-392 GIGASVLATDGTV
+392 GVGASVLATDGTV
-405 NLNGGTITSDAD
+405 NLSGGTITSDAD

-519 CIEGLNSLSLTNC
+519 CIEGLNSLSLTGC
-532 DLSGHIQDN
+532 DLSGHIQEN
-541 DQNDCDW
+541 EQNDCDW

-563 NAVFNMTG
+563 NAVLNMIG

-621 SGANGADCSFTA
+621 NGANGADCSFTA

-648 NLDFKMTNGS
+648 NLDFKMTSGS
-658 TLTGGFIQDESCA
+658 TLTGGFVQDESCA
-671 GNGGSKKADLSIDAT
+671 GNGGSGKADLSIDAT
-686 STWIVTKDSRLAS
+686 STWIVTKDSQLSS

-725 QGDSTYTVIVDS
+725 QGDSAYTVTVES
-737 YNA
+737 YTA

>member
-1 MSRDRMGNDRKT
+1 MSRYGDRMGNDRKT
-13 RREIGRRLRRG
+13 KREIGRRLRRG
-24 GVMMCMMIT
+24 SVMMCMMIT
-33 SAMLLSACKGNSSSQ
+33 SAMLLSACGENSSQ
-48 STTAAQATQAA
+48 STTAAQATEAAA
-59 ESGVQDSQNEVMGRV
+59 ESGAQDSQNEVMGRV

-88 GGAPNGQGQS
+88 GEA
-98 SQGRAPDGQN
+98 
-108 GQQDKGN
+108 
-115 PPAKLGD
+115 
-122 DSNQGQ
+122 
-128 SDNGQSSQSGQNS
+128 
-141 DGQQPGGAPDGK
+141 PGGAPDGQ
-153 GQPPQ
+153 GQSSQ
-158 GGAPGGQGGQQNQGN
+158 GGAPGGQGNQQNQGN
-173 PPEKPGNDGSQGQN
+173 PP
-187 QGNPQAKPGDGSS
+187 AKPGDDSAQS
-200 QGQQNQGNP
+200 QS
-209 PEKPGDDNSQ
+209 DN
-219 GQSNNSQSGQPGQNS
+219 GQSGQPG
-234 DGQQPGGVPDGQ
+234 GAPGGKGQ
-246 GQSPQ
+246 PPQGSTSDNKNQPSQGSTTDNQNQPPKGGAPEGNGQPPQ

-262 TSFTDADG
+262 TTFTDADG
-270 ASIKVSDI
+270 ASIQVSDI
-278 KEGDFVKITTDED
+278 KEGDFVKITTDSN
-291 GNAVQISLADM
+291 GTAVQISLADM
-302 TGGPDGS
+302 PGGPDGP
-309 QGGPSNGA
+309 QGGPENGA

-331 TSYSSVKEFTG
+331 TSYSSVKEFTS
-342 DAEESGQ
+342 DTEENGQ
-349 SYTSEGTD
+349 SYISEGTD

-392 GIGASVLATDGTV
+392 GVGASILVTDGTV
-405 NLNGGTITSDAD
+405 DLKGGTVTSDAD

-427 GTVNISDTTITTTGN
+427 GTVNISDTDITTTGN

-479 TMRVKGGSYTSAGTG
+479 TMRVKGGSYTSSGTG

-505 VEDAKLTAENSEAV
+505 VNDAKLTAENSEAV
-519 CIEGLNSLSLTNC
+519 CIEGLNSLSLTGC
-532 DLSGHIQDN
+532 DLSGHIQEN
-541 DQNDCDW
+541 EQNDCDW

-563 NAVFNMTG
+563 NAVLNMTG

-638 EGDVIWDSIS
+638 EGDVVWDSIS

-658 TLTGGFIQDESCA
+658 TLTGGFVQDESCA
-671 GNGGSKKADLSIDAT
+671 GNGGSGKADLSIDAT
-686 STWIVTKDSRLAS
+686 STWIVTKDSQLSS
-699 LTNKGTIKDADGKTV
+699 LTNKGTIKDAEGKTV

-725 QGDSTYTVIVDS
+725 QGDSAYTVTVES
-737 YNA
+737 YTA

>member
-1 MSRDRMGNDRKT
+1 M
-13 RREIGRRLRRG
+13 
-24 GVMMCMMIT
+24 
-33 SAMLLSACKGNSSSQ
+33 Q
-48 STTAAQATQAA
+48 H
-59 ESGVQDSQNEVMGRV
+59 GRV

-88 GGAPNGQGQS
+88 GGVPSG
-98 SQGRAPDGQN
+98 APDGQ
-108 GQQDKGN
+108 
-115 PPAKLGD
+115 P
-122 DSNQGQ
+122 
-128 SDNGQSSQSGQNS
+128 GQNN

-158 GGAPGGQGGQQNQGN
+158 GSTSDNKNQPSQGSTSDNQNQPPKGGAPEGN
-173 PPEKPGNDGSQGQN
+173 
-187 QGNPQAKPGDGSS
+187 
-200 QGQQNQGNP
+200 
-209 PEKPGDDNSQ
+209 
-219 GQSNNSQSGQPGQNS
+219 GQP
-234 DGQQPGGVPDGQ
+234 
-246 GQSPQ
+246 PQ

-262 TSFTDADG
+262 TTFTDADG
-270 ASIKVSDI
+270 ASIQVSDI
-278 KEGDFVKITTDED
+278 KEGDFVKITTDSN
-291 GNAVQISLADM
+291 GTAVQISLADM
-302 TGGPDGS
+302 PGGPDGP
-309 QGGPSNGA
+309 QGGPGNGA

-331 TSYSSVKEFTG
+331 TSYSSVKEFTS
-342 DAEESGQ
+342 DTEESGQ
-349 SYTSEGTD
+349 SYNSEGTD

-392 GIGASVLATDGTV
+392 GVGASILVTDGTV
-405 NLNGGTITSDAD
+405 DLKGGTITSDAD

-427 GTVNISDTTITTTGN
+427 GTVNISDTAITTTGN

-479 TMRVKGGSYTSAGTG
+479 TMRVKGGSYTSSGTG

-532 DLSGHIQDN
+532 DLSGHIQEN
-541 DQNDCDW
+541 EQNDCDW

-563 NAVFNMTG
+563 NAVLNMTG

-638 EGDVIWDSIS
+638 EGDVVWDSIS
-648 NLDFKMTNGS
+648 NLKFKMTEGS
-658 TLTGGFIQDESCA
+658 ILTGGFIQDESCA
-671 GNGGSKKADLSIDAT
+671 GNGGSGTADLSIDAT
-686 STWIVTKDSRLAS
+686 STWIVTKDSQLSS
-699 LTNKGTIKDADGKTV
+699 LTNKGTIKDTEGKTV

-725 QGDSTYTVIVDS
+725 QGDSTYTVTVES
-737 YNA
+737 YTA

>member
-1 MSRDRMGNDRKT
+1 MSRYRDRMGNDRKT
-13 RREIGRRLRRG
+13 KREIGRRLRRG
-24 GVMMCMMIT
+24 SVMMCMMIT
-33 SAMLLSACKGNSSSQ
+33 SAMLLSACGGNSSQ
-48 STTAAQATQAA
+48 STTAAQATEAAA
-59 ESGVQDSQNEVMGRV
+59 ESGAQDSQNEVMGRV

-88 GGAPNGQGQS
+88 GGVPSG
-98 SQGRAPDGQN
+98 APDGQ
-108 GQQDKGN
+108 
-115 PPAKLGD
+115 P
-122 DSNQGQ
+122 
-128 SDNGQSSQSGQNS
+128 GQNN

-158 GGAPGGQGGQQNQGN
+158 GSTSDNKNQPSQGRTSDNQNQPPKGGAPEGN
-173 PPEKPGNDGSQGQN
+173 
-187 QGNPQAKPGDGSS
+187 
-200 QGQQNQGNP
+200 
-209 PEKPGDDNSQ
+209 
-219 GQSNNSQSGQPGQNS
+219 GQP
-234 DGQQPGGVPDGQ
+234 
-246 GQSPQ
+246 PQ

-262 TSFTDADG
+262 TTFTDADG
-270 ASIKVSDI
+270 ASIQVSDI
-278 KEGDFVKITTDED
+278 KEGDFVKITTDSN
-291 GNAVQISLADM
+291 GTAVQISLADM
-302 TGGPDGS
+302 PGGPDGP
-309 QGGPSNGA
+309 QGGPGNGA

-331 TSYSSVKEFTG
+331 TSYSSVKEFTS
-342 DAEESGQ
+342 DTEESGQ

-392 GIGASVLATDGTV
+392 GVGASILVTDGTV
-405 NLNGGTITSDAD
+405 DLKGGTITSDAD

-427 GTVNISDTTITTTGN
+427 GTVNISDTAITTTGN

-479 TMRVKGGSYTSAGTG
+479 TMRVKGGSYTSSGTG

-532 DLSGHIQDN
+532 DLSGHIQEN
-541 DQNDCDW
+541 EQNDCDW

-563 NAVFNMTG
+563 NAVLNMTG

-638 EGDVIWDSIS
+638 EGDVVWDSIS
-648 NLDFKMTNGS
+648 NLKFKMTEGS
-658 TLTGGFIQDESCA
+658 ILTGGFIQDESCA
-671 GNGGSKKADLSIDAT
+671 GNGGSGTADLSIDAT
-686 STWIVTKDSRLAS
+686 STWIVTKDSQLSS
-699 LTNKGTIKDADGKTV
+699 LTNKGTIKDTEGKTV

-725 QGDSTYTVIVDS
+725 QGDSTYTVTVES
-737 YNA
+737 YTA

>member
-1 MSRDRMGNDRKT
+1 MSRYRDRVGNDRKT
-13 RREIGRRLRRG
+13 KREIGRRLRRG
-24 GVMMCMMIT
+24 SVMMCMMIT
-33 SAMLLSACKGNSSSQ
+33 SAMLLSACGGNSSQ
-48 STTAAQATQAA
+48 STTAAQATEAAA
-59 ESGVQDSQNEVMGRV
+59 ESGAQDSQNEVMGRV

-88 GGAPNGQGQS
+88 GGVPSG
-98 SQGRAPDGQN
+98 APDGQ
-108 GQQDKGN
+108 
-115 PPAKLGD
+115 P
-122 DSNQGQ
+122 
-128 SDNGQSSQSGQNS
+128 GQNN

-158 GGAPGGQGGQQNQGN
+158 GSTSDNKNQPSQGSTSDNQNQPPKGGAPEGN
-173 PPEKPGNDGSQGQN
+173 
-187 QGNPQAKPGDGSS
+187 
-200 QGQQNQGNP
+200 
-209 PEKPGDDNSQ
+209 
-219 GQSNNSQSGQPGQNS
+219 GQP
-234 DGQQPGGVPDGQ
+234 
-246 GQSPQ
+246 PQ

-262 TSFTDADG
+262 TTFTDADG
-270 ASIKVSDI
+270 ASIQVSDI
-278 KEGDFVKITTDED
+278 KEGDFVKITTDSN
-291 GNAVQISLADM
+291 GTAVQISLADM
-302 TGGPDGS
+302 PGGPDGP
-309 QGGPSNGA
+309 QGGPENGA

-331 TSYSSVKEFTG
+331 TFYSSVKEFTS
-342 DAEESGQ
+342 DTEETGQ
-349 SYTSEGTD
+349 SYISEGTD

-392 GIGASVLATDGTV
+392 GVGASILVTDGTV
-405 NLNGGTITSDAD
+405 DLKGGTITSDAD

-427 GTVNISDTTITTTGN
+427 GTVNISDTAITTTGN

-479 TMRVKGGSYTSAGTG
+479 TMRVKGGSYTSSGTG

-532 DLSGHIQDN
+532 DLSGHIQEN
-541 DQNDCDW
+541 EQNDCDW
-548 TVILYQSMSGDSEVG
+548 TVILYQSMSGDSEIG

-638 EGDVIWDSIS
+638 EGDVVWDSIS

-658 TLTGGFIQDESCA
+658 TLTGGFVQDESCA
-671 GNGGSKKADLSIDAT
+671 GNGGSGTADLSIDAT
-686 STWIVTKDSRLAS
+686 STWIVTKDSQLSS
-699 LTNKGTIKDADGKTV
+699 LTNKGTIKDAEGKTV

-725 QGDSTYTVIVDS
+725 QGDSAYTVTVES
-737 YNA
+737 YTA

>member
-1 MSRDRMGNDRKT
+1 MSRYRDRMGNDRKT
-13 RREIGRRLRRG
+13 KREIGRRLRRG
-24 GVMMCMMIT
+24 SVMMCMMIT
-33 SAMLLSACKGNSSSQ
+33 SAMLLSACGGNSSQ
-48 STTAAQATQAA
+48 STTAAQATEAAA
-59 ESGVQDSQNEVMGRV
+59 ESGAQDSQNEVMGRV

-88 GGAPNGQGQS
+88 GGVPSG
-98 SQGRAPDGQN
+98 APDGQ
-108 GQQDKGN
+108 
-115 PPAKLGD
+115 P
-122 DSNQGQ
+122 
-128 SDNGQSSQSGQNS
+128 GQNN

-158 GGAPGGQGGQQNQGN
+158 GSTSDNKNQPSQGSTSDNQNQPLKGGAPEGN
-173 PPEKPGNDGSQGQN
+173 
-187 QGNPQAKPGDGSS
+187 
-200 QGQQNQGNP
+200 
-209 PEKPGDDNSQ
+209 
-219 GQSNNSQSGQPGQNS
+219 GQP
-234 DGQQPGGVPDGQ
+234 
-246 GQSPQ
+246 PQ

-262 TSFTDADG
+262 TTFTDADG
-270 ASIKVSDI
+270 ASIQVSDI
-278 KEGDFVKITTDED
+278 KEGDFVKITTDSN
-291 GNAVQISLADM
+291 GTAVQISLADM
-302 TGGPDGS
+302 PGGPDGP
-309 QGGPSNGA
+309 QGGLGNGA

-331 TSYSSVKEFTG
+331 TSYSSVKEFTS
-342 DAEESGQ
+342 DTEESGQ

-392 GIGASVLATDGTV
+392 GVGASILVTDGTV
-405 NLNGGTITSDAD
+405 DLKGGTITSDAD

-427 GTVNISDTTITTTGN
+427 GTVNISDTAITTTGN

-479 TMRVKGGSYTSAGTG
+479 TMRVKGGSYTSSGTG

-532 DLSGHIQDN
+532 DLSGHIQEN
-541 DQNDCDW
+541 EQNDCDW

-563 NAVFNMTG
+563 NAVLNMTG

-648 NLDFKMTNGS
+648 NLKFKMTEGS
-658 TLTGGFIQDESCA
+658 ILTGGFIQDESCA
-671 GNGGSKKADLSIDAT
+671 GNGGSGTADLSIDAT
-686 STWIVTKDSRLAS
+686 STWIVTKDSQLSS
-699 LTNKGTIKDADGKTV
+699 LTNKGTIKDAEGKTV

-725 QGDSTYTVIVDS
+725 QGDSTYTVTVES
-737 YNA
+737 YTA

>member
-1 MSRDRMGNDRKT
+1 MSRYRDRMGNDRKT
-13 RREIGRRLRRG
+13 KREIGRRLRRG
-24 GVMMCMMIT
+24 SVMMCMMIT
-33 SAMLLSACKGNSSSQ
+33 SAMLLSACGGNSSQ
-48 STTAAQATQAA
+48 STTAAQATEAAA
-59 ESGVQDSQNEVMGRV
+59 ESGAQDSQNEVMGRV

-88 GGAPNGQGQS
+88 GGVPSG
-98 SQGRAPDGQN
+98 APDGQ
-108 GQQDKGN
+108 
-115 PPAKLGD
+115 P
-122 DSNQGQ
+122 
-128 SDNGQSSQSGQNS
+128 GQNN

-158 GGAPGGQGGQQNQGN
+158 GSTSDNKNQPSQGSTSDNQNQPPKGGAPEGN
-173 PPEKPGNDGSQGQN
+173 
-187 QGNPQAKPGDGSS
+187 
-200 QGQQNQGNP
+200 
-209 PEKPGDDNSQ
+209 
-219 GQSNNSQSGQPGQNS
+219 GQP
-234 DGQQPGGVPDGQ
+234 
-246 GQSPQ
+246 PQ

-262 TSFTDADG
+262 TTFTDADG
-270 ASIKVSDI
+270 ASIQVSDI
-278 KEGDFVKITTDED
+278 KEGDFVKITTDSN
-291 GNAVQISLADM
+291 GTAVQISLADM
-302 TGGPDGS
+302 PGGPDGP
-309 QGGPSNGA
+309 QGGLGNGA

-331 TSYSSVKEFTG
+331 TSYSSVKEFTS
-342 DAEESGQ
+342 DTEESGQ

-392 GIGASVLATDGTV
+392 GVGASILVTDGTV
-405 NLNGGTITSDAD
+405 DLKGGTITSDAD

-427 GTVNISDTTITTTGN
+427 GTVNISDTAITTTGN

-479 TMRVKGGSYTSAGTG
+479 TMRVKGGSYTSSGTG

-532 DLSGHIQDN
+532 DLSGHIQEN
-541 DQNDCDW
+541 EQNDCDW

-563 NAVFNMTG
+563 NAVLNMTG

-638 EGDVIWDSIS
+638 EGDVVWDSIS
-648 NLDFKMTNGS
+648 NLKFKMTEGS
-658 TLTGGFIQDESCA
+658 ILTGGFIQDESCA
-671 GNGGSKKADLSIDAT
+671 GNGGSGTADLSIDAT
-686 STWIVTKDSRLAS
+686 STWIVTKDSQLSS
-699 LTNKGTIKDADGKTV
+699 LTNKGTIKDTEGKTV

-725 QGDSTYTVIVDS
+725 QGDSTYTVTVES
-737 YNA
+737 YTA

>member
-1 MSRDRMGNDRKT
+1 MSRYRDRVGNDRKT
-13 RREIGRRLRRG
+13 KREIGRRLRRG
-24 GVMMCMMIT
+24 SVMMCMMIT
-33 SAMLLSACKGNSSSQ
+33 SAMLLSACGGNSSQ
-48 STTAAQATQAA
+48 STTAAQATEAAA
-59 ESGVQDSQNEVMGRV
+59 ESGAQDSQNEVMGRV

-88 GGAPNGQGQS
+88 GGVPSG
-98 SQGRAPDGQN
+98 APDGQ
-108 GQQDKGN
+108 
-115 PPAKLGD
+115 P
-122 DSNQGQ
+122 
-128 SDNGQSSQSGQNS
+128 GQNN

-158 GGAPGGQGGQQNQGN
+158 GSTSDNKNQPSQGSTSDNQNQPPKGGAPEG
-173 PPEKPGNDGSQGQN
+173 K
-187 QGNPQAKPGDGSS
+187 
-200 QGQQNQGNP
+200 
-209 PEKPGDDNSQ
+209 
-219 GQSNNSQSGQPGQNS
+219 GQP
-234 DGQQPGGVPDGQ
+234 
-246 GQSPQ
+246 PQ

-262 TSFTDADG
+262 TTFTDADG
-270 ASIKVSDI
+270 ASIQVSDI
-278 KEGDFVKITTDED
+278 KEGDFVKITTDSN
-291 GNAVQISLADM
+291 GTAVQISLADM
-302 TGGPDGS
+302 PGGPDGP
-309 QGGPSNGA
+309 QGGPENGA

-331 TSYSSVKEFTG
+331 TFYSSVKEFTS
-342 DAEESGQ
+342 DTEETGQ
-349 SYTSEGTD
+349 SYISEGTD

-392 GIGASVLATDGTV
+392 GVGASILVTDGTV
-405 NLNGGTITSDAD
+405 DLKGGTITSDAD

-427 GTVNISDTTITTTGN
+427 GTVNISDTAITTTGN

-479 TMRVKGGSYTSAGTG
+479 TMRVKGGSYTSSGTG

-532 DLSGHIQDN
+532 DLSGHIQEN
-541 DQNDCDW
+541 EQNDCDW
-548 TVILYQSMSGDSEVG
+548 TVILYQSMSGDSEIG

-638 EGDVIWDSIS
+638 EGDVVWDSIS
-648 NLDFKMTNGS
+648 NLKFKMTEGS

-671 GNGGSKKADLSIDAT
+671 GNGGSGTADLSIDAT
-686 STWIVTKDSRLAS
+686 STWIVTKDSQLSS
-699 LTNKGTIKDADGKTV
+699 LTNKGTIKDAEGKTV

-725 QGDSTYTVIVDS
+725 QGDSAYTVTVES
-737 YNA
+737 YTA

>member
-1 MSRDRMGNDRKT
+1 MSRYRDRMGNDRKT
-13 RREIGRRLRRG
+13 KREIGRRLRRG
-24 GVMMCMMIT
+24 SVMMCMMIT
-33 SAMLLSACKGNSSSQ
+33 SAMLLSACGGNSSQ
-48 STTAAQATQAA
+48 STTAAQATEAAA
-59 ESGVQDSQNEVMGRV
+59 ESGAQDSQNEVMGRV

-88 GGAPNGQGQS
+88 GGVPSG
-98 SQGRAPDGQN
+98 APDGQ
-108 GQQDKGN
+108 
-115 PPAKLGD
+115 P
-122 DSNQGQ
+122 
-128 SDNGQSSQSGQNS
+128 GQNN

-158 GGAPGGQGGQQNQGN
+158 GSTSDNKNQPSQGSTSDNQNQPLKGGAPEGN
-173 PPEKPGNDGSQGQN
+173 
-187 QGNPQAKPGDGSS
+187 
-200 QGQQNQGNP
+200 
-209 PEKPGDDNSQ
+209 
-219 GQSNNSQSGQPGQNS
+219 GQP
-234 DGQQPGGVPDGQ
+234 
-246 GQSPQ
+246 PQ

-262 TSFTDADG
+262 TTFTDADG
-270 ASIKVSDI
+270 ASIQVSDI
-278 KEGDFVKITTDED
+278 KEGDFVKITTDSN
-291 GNAVQISLADM
+291 GTAVQISLADM
-302 TGGPDGS
+302 PGGPDGP
-309 QGGPSNGA
+309 QGGPGNGA

-331 TSYSSVKEFTG
+331 TSYSSVKEFTS
-342 DAEESGQ
+342 DTEESGQ

-392 GIGASVLATDGTV
+392 GVGASILVTDGTV
-405 NLNGGTITSDAD
+405 DLKGGTITSDAD

-427 GTVNISDTTITTTGN
+427 GTVNISDTAITTTGN

-464 SGESSAAIRSDRGGG
+464 SGESSAAIRSDRGSG
-479 TMRVKGGSYTSAGTG
+479 TMRVKGGSYTSSGTG

-532 DLSGHIQDN
+532 DLSGHIQEN
-541 DQNDCDW
+541 EQNDCDW

-563 NAVFNMTG
+563 NAVLNMTG

-638 EGDVIWDSIS
+638 EGDVVWDSIS
-648 NLDFKMTNGS
+648 NLKFKMTEGS
-658 TLTGGFIQDESCA
+658 ILTGGFIQDESCA
-671 GNGGSKKADLSIDAT
+671 GNGGSGTADLSIDAT
-686 STWIVTKDSRLAS
+686 STWIVTKDSQLSS
-699 LTNKGTIKDADGKTV
+699 LTNKGTIKDTEGKTV

-725 QGDSTYTVIVDS
+725 QGDSTYTVTVES
-737 YNA
+737 YTA

>member
-1 MSRDRMGNDRKT
+1 MSRYRDRMGNDRKT
-13 RREIGRRLRRG
+13 KREIGRRLRRG
-24 GVMMCMMIT
+24 SVMMCMMIT
-33 SAMLLSACKGNSSSQ
+33 SAMLLSACGGNSSQ
-48 STTAAQATQAA
+48 STTAAQATEAAA
-59 ESGVQDSQNEVMGRV
+59 ESGAQDSQNEVMGRV

-88 GGAPNGQGQS
+88 GGVPSG
-98 SQGRAPDGQN
+98 APDGQ
-108 GQQDKGN
+108 
-115 PPAKLGD
+115 P
-122 DSNQGQ
+122 
-128 SDNGQSSQSGQNS
+128 GQNN

-158 GGAPGGQGGQQNQGN
+158 GSTSDNKNQPSQGSTSDNQNQPLKGGAPEGN
-173 PPEKPGNDGSQGQN
+173 
-187 QGNPQAKPGDGSS
+187 
-200 QGQQNQGNP
+200 
-209 PEKPGDDNSQ
+209 
-219 GQSNNSQSGQPGQNS
+219 GQP
-234 DGQQPGGVPDGQ
+234 
-246 GQSPQ
+246 PQ

-262 TSFTDADG
+262 TTFTDADG
-270 ASIKVSDI
+270 ASIQVSDI
-278 KEGDFVKITTDED
+278 KEGDFVKITTDSN
-291 GNAVQISLADM
+291 GTAVQISLADM
-302 TGGPDGS
+302 PGGPDGP
-309 QGGPSNGA
+309 QGGLGNGA

-331 TSYSSVKEFTG
+331 TSYSSVKEFTS
-342 DAEESGQ
+342 DTEESGQ

-392 GIGASVLATDGTV
+392 GVGASILVTDGTV
-405 NLNGGTITSDAD
+405 DLKGGTITSDAD

-427 GTVNISDTTITTTGN
+427 GTVNISDTAITTTGN

-479 TMRVKGGSYTSAGTG
+479 TMRVKGGSYTSSGTG

-532 DLSGHIQDN
+532 DLSGHIQEN
-541 DQNDCDW
+541 EQNDCDW

-563 NAVFNMTG
+563 NAVLNMTG

-610 TGNANKRGWGQ
+610 TGNDNKRGWGQ

-638 EGDVIWDSIS
+638 EGDVVWDSIS
-648 NLDFKMTNGS
+648 NLKFKMTEGS
-658 TLTGGFIQDESCA
+658 ILTGGFIQDESCA
-671 GNGGSKKADLSIDAT
+671 GNGGSGTADLSIDAE
-686 STWIVTKDSRLAS
+686 STWIVTKDSQLSS
-699 LTNKGTIKDADGKTV
+699 LTNKGTIKDTEGKTV

-725 QGDSTYTVIVDS
+725 QGDSTYTVTVES
-737 YNA
+737 YTA

>member
-1 MSRDRMGNDRKT
+1 
-13 RREIGRRLRRG
+13 
-24 GVMMCMMIT
+24 
-33 SAMLLSACKGNSSSQ
+33 MLLSACGGNSSQ
-48 STTAAQATQAA
+48 STTAAQATEAAA
-59 ESGVQDSQNEVMGRV
+59 ESGAQDSQNEVMGRV

-88 GGAPNGQGQS
+88 GGVPS
-98 SQGRAPDGQN
+98 
-108 GQQDKGN
+108 
-115 PPAKLGD
+115 
-122 DSNQGQ
+122 
-128 SDNGQSSQSGQNS
+128 
-141 DGQQPGGAPDGK
+141 GAPD
-153 GQPPQ
+153 
-158 GGAPGGQGGQQNQGN
+158 
-173 PPEKPGNDGSQGQN
+173 
-187 QGNPQAKPGDGSS
+187 
-200 QGQQNQGNP
+200 
-209 PEKPGDDNSQ
+209 
-219 GQSNNSQSGQPGQNS
+219 GQPGQNKNQPSQGSTS
-234 DGQQPGGVPDGQ
+234 DNQNQPPKGGAPEGNGQP
-246 GQSPQ
+246 PQ

-262 TSFTDADG
+262 TTFTDADG
-270 ASIKVSDI
+270 ASIQVSDI
-278 KEGDFVKITTDED
+278 KEGDFVKITTDSN
-291 GNAVQISLADM
+291 GTAVQISLADM
-302 TGGPDGS
+302 PGGPDGP
-309 QGGPSNGA
+309 QGGLGNGA

-331 TSYSSVKEFTG
+331 TSYSSVKEFTS
-342 DAEESGQ
+342 DTEESGQ

-392 GIGASVLATDGTV
+392 GVGASILVTDGTV
-405 NLNGGTITSDAD
+405 DLKGGTITSDAD

-427 GTVNISDTTITTTGN
+427 GTVNI
-442 TAGGIHA
+442 
-449 AGGGTVN
+449 
-456 AENLTVHT
+456 
-464 SGESSAAIRSDRGGG
+464 RSDRGGG
-479 TMRVKGGSYTSAGTG
+479 TMRVKGGSYTSSGTG

-532 DLSGHIQDN
+532 DLSGHIQEN
-541 DQNDCDW
+541 EQNDCDW

-563 NAVFNMTG
+563 NAVLNMTG

-638 EGDVIWDSIS
+638 EGDVVWDSIS
-648 NLDFKMTNGS
+648 NLKFKMTEGS
-658 TLTGGFIQDESCA
+658 ILTGGFIQDESCA
-671 GNGGSKKADLSIDAT
+671 GNGGSGTADLSIDAT
-686 STWIVTKDSRLAS
+686 STWIVTKDSQLSS
-699 LTNKGTIKDADGKTV
+699 LTNKGTIKDTEGKTV

-725 QGDSTYTVIVDS
+725 QGDSTYTVTVES
-737 YNA
+737 YTA

>member
-1 MSRDRMGNDRKT
+1 MSRYRDRMGNDRKT
-13 RREIGRRLRRG
+13 KREIGRRLRRG
-24 GVMMCMMIT
+24 SVMMCMMIT
-33 SAMLLSACKGNSSSQ
+33 SAMLLSACGGNSSQ
-48 STTAAQATQAA
+48 STTAAQATEAAA
-59 ESGVQDSQNEVMGRV
+59 ESGAQDSQNEVMGRV

-88 GGAPNGQGQS
+88 GGVPSG
-98 SQGRAPDGQN
+98 APDGQ
-108 GQQDKGN
+108 
-115 PPAKLGD
+115 P
-122 DSNQGQ
+122 
-128 SDNGQSSQSGQNS
+128 GQNN

-158 GGAPGGQGGQQNQGN
+158 GSTSDNKNQPSQGSTSDNQNQPPKGGAPEGN
-173 PPEKPGNDGSQGQN
+173 
-187 QGNPQAKPGDGSS
+187 
-200 QGQQNQGNP
+200 
-209 PEKPGDDNSQ
+209 
-219 GQSNNSQSGQPGQNS
+219 GQP
-234 DGQQPGGVPDGQ
+234 
-246 GQSPQ
+246 PQ

-262 TSFTDADG
+262 TTFTDADG
-270 ASIKVSDI
+270 ASIQVSDI
-278 KEGDFVKITTDED
+278 KEGDFVKITTDSN
-291 GNAVQISLADM
+291 GTAVQISLADM
-302 TGGPDGS
+302 PGGPDGP
-309 QGGPSNGA
+309 QGGPGNGA

-331 TSYSSVKEFTG
+331 TSYSSVKEFTS
-342 DAEESGQ
+342 DTEESGQ

-392 GIGASVLATDGTV
+392 GVGASILVTDGTV
-405 NLNGGTITSDAD
+405 DLKSGTITSDAD

-427 GTVNISDTTITTTGN
+427 GTVNISDTAITTTGN

-479 TMRVKGGSYTSAGTG
+479 TMRVKGGSYTSSGTG

-532 DLSGHIQDN
+532 DLSGHIQEN
-541 DQNDCDW
+541 EQNDCDW

-563 NAVFNMTG
+563 NAVLNMTG

-638 EGDVIWDSIS
+638 EGDVVWDSIS
-648 NLDFKMTNGS
+648 NLKFKMTEGS
-658 TLTGGFIQDESCA
+658 ILTGGFIQDESCA
-671 GNGGSKKADLSIDAT
+671 GNGGSGTADLSIDAT
-686 STWIVTKDSRLAS
+686 STWIVTKDSQLSS
-699 LTNKGTIKDADGKTV
+699 LTNKGTIKDTEGKTV

-725 QGDSTYTVIVDS
+725 QGDSTYTVTVES
-737 YNA
+737 YTA

>member
-1 MSRDRMGNDRKT
+1 MSRYRDRMGNDRKT
-13 RREIGRRLRRG
+13 KREIGRRLRRG
-24 GVMMCMMIT
+24 SVMMCMMIT
-33 SAMLLSACKGNSSSQ
+33 SAMLLSACGGNSSQ
-48 STTAAQATQAA
+48 STTAAQATEAAA
-59 ESGVQDSQNEVMGRV
+59 ESGAQDSQNEVMGRV

-88 GGAPNGQGQS
+88 GGVPSG
-98 SQGRAPDGQN
+98 APDGQ
-108 GQQDKGN
+108 
-115 PPAKLGD
+115 P
-122 DSNQGQ
+122 
-128 SDNGQSSQSGQNS
+128 GQNN

-158 GGAPGGQGGQQNQGN
+158 GSTSDNKNQPSQGSTSDNQNQPPKGGAPEGN
-173 PPEKPGNDGSQGQN
+173 
-187 QGNPQAKPGDGSS
+187 
-200 QGQQNQGNP
+200 
-209 PEKPGDDNSQ
+209 
-219 GQSNNSQSGQPGQNS
+219 GQP
-234 DGQQPGGVPDGQ
+234 
-246 GQSPQ
+246 PQ

-262 TSFTDADG
+262 TTFTDADG
-270 ASIKVSDI
+270 ASIQVSDI
-278 KEGDFVKITTDED
+278 KEGDFVKITTDSN
-291 GNAVQISLADM
+291 GTAVQISLADM
-302 TGGPDGS
+302 PGGPDGP
-309 QGGPSNGA
+309 QGGPGNGA

-331 TSYSSVKEFTG
+331 TSYSSVKEFTS
-342 DAEESGQ
+342 DTEESGQ

-392 GIGASVLATDGTV
+392 GVGASILVTDGTV
-405 NLNGGTITSDAD
+405 DLKGGTITSDAD

-427 GTVNISDTTITTTGN
+427 GTVNISDTAITTTGN

-479 TMRVKGGSYTSAGTG
+479 TMRVKGGSYTSSGTG

-532 DLSGHIQDN
+532 DLSGHIQEN
-541 DQNDCDW
+541 EQNDCDW

-563 NAVFNMTG
+563 NAVLNMTG

-638 EGDVIWDSIS
+638 EGDVVWDSIS
-648 NLDFKMTNGS
+648 NLKFKMTEGS
-658 TLTGGFIQDESCA
+658 ILTGGFIQDESCA
-671 GNGGSKKADLSIDAT
+671 GNGGSGTAVQSIDAA
-686 STWIVTKDSRLAS
+686 STWIVTKDSQLSS
-699 LTNKGTIKDADGKTV
+699 LTNKGTIKDTEGKTV

-725 QGDSTYTVIVDS
+725 QGDSTYTVTVES
-737 YNA
+737 YTA

>member
-1 MSRDRMGNDRKT
+1 MSRYRDRMGNDRKT
-13 RREIGRRLRRG
+13 KREIGRRLRRG
-24 GVMMCMMIT
+24 SVMMCMMIT
-33 SAMLLSACKGNSSSQ
+33 SAMLLSACGGNSSQ
-48 STTAAQATQAA
+48 STTAAQATEAAA
-59 ESGVQDSQNEVMGRV
+59 ESGAQDSQNEVMGRV

-88 GGAPNGQGQS
+88 GGVPSG
-98 SQGRAPDGQN
+98 APDGQ
-108 GQQDKGN
+108 
-115 PPAKLGD
+115 P
-122 DSNQGQ
+122 
-128 SDNGQSSQSGQNS
+128 GQNN

-158 GGAPGGQGGQQNQGN
+158 GSTSDNKNQPSQGSTSDNQNQPPKGGAPEGN
-173 PPEKPGNDGSQGQN
+173 
-187 QGNPQAKPGDGSS
+187 
-200 QGQQNQGNP
+200 
-209 PEKPGDDNSQ
+209 
-219 GQSNNSQSGQPGQNS
+219 GQP
-234 DGQQPGGVPDGQ
+234 
-246 GQSPQ
+246 PQ

-262 TSFTDADG
+262 TTFTDADG
-270 ASIKVSDI
+270 ASIQVSDI
-278 KEGDFVKITTDED
+278 KEGDFVKITTDSN
-291 GNAVQISLADM
+291 GTAVQISLADM
-302 TGGPDGS
+302 PGGPDGP
-309 QGGPSNGA
+309 QGGPGNGA

-331 TSYSSVKEFTG
+331 TSYSSVKEFTS
-342 DAEESGQ
+342 DTEESGQ

-392 GIGASVLATDGTV
+392 GVGASVLATDGTV
-405 NLNGGTITSDAD
+405 NLSGGTITSDAD

-442 TAGGIHA
+442 TAGGIHV

-479 TMRVKGGSYTSAGTG
+479 TMRVKGGSYTSSGIG

-505 VEDAKLTAENSEAV
+505 VNDAKLTAENSEAV
-519 CIEGLNSLSLTNC
+519 CIEGLNSLSLTGC
-532 DLSGHIQDN
+532 DLSGHIQEN
-541 DQNDCDW
+541 EQNDCDW

-638 EGDVIWDSIS
+638 EGDVVWDSIS
-648 NLDFKMTNGS
+648 NLKFKMTGY
-658 TLTGGFIQDESCA
+658 QDSQIKER
-671 GNGGSKKADLSIDAT
+671 SKMQM
-686 STWIVTKDSRLAS
+686 VRL
-699 LTNKGTIKDADGKTV
+699 
-714 TIKGSDGTVYV
+714 
-725 QGDSTYTVIVDS
+725 
-737 YNA
+737 

>member
-1 MSRDRMGNDRKT
+1 MSRYRDRVGNDRKT
-13 RREIGRRLRRG
+13 KREIGRRLRRG
-24 GVMMCMMIT
+24 SVMMCMMIT
-33 SAMLLSACKGNSSSQ
+33 SAMLLSACGGNSSQ
-48 STTAAQATQAA
+48 STTAAQATEAAA
-59 ESGVQDSQNEVMGRV
+59 ESGAQDSQNEVMGRV

-88 GGAPNGQGQS
+88 GGVPSG
-98 SQGRAPDGQN
+98 APDGQ
-108 GQQDKGN
+108 
-115 PPAKLGD
+115 P
-122 DSNQGQ
+122 
-128 SDNGQSSQSGQNS
+128 GQNN

-158 GGAPGGQGGQQNQGN
+158 GSTSDNKNQPSQGSTSDNQNQPPKGGAPEGN
-173 PPEKPGNDGSQGQN
+173 
-187 QGNPQAKPGDGSS
+187 
-200 QGQQNQGNP
+200 
-209 PEKPGDDNSQ
+209 
-219 GQSNNSQSGQPGQNS
+219 GQP
-234 DGQQPGGVPDGQ
+234 
-246 GQSPQ
+246 PQ

-262 TSFTDADG
+262 TTFTDADG
-270 ASIKVSDI
+270 ASIQVSDI
-278 KEGDFVKITTDED
+278 KEGDFVKITTDSN
-291 GNAVQISLADM
+291 GTAVQISLADM
-302 TGGPDGS
+302 PGGPDGP
-309 QGGPSNGA
+309 QGGPENGA

-331 TSYSSVKEFTG
+331 TFYSSVKEFTS
-342 DAEESGQ
+342 DTEETGQ
-349 SYTSEGTD
+349 SYISEGTD

-392 GIGASVLATDGTV
+392 GVGASILVTDGTV
-405 NLNGGTITSDAD
+405 DLKGGTITSDAD

-427 GTVNISDTTITTTGN
+427 GTVNISDTAITTTGN

-479 TMRVKGGSYTSAGTG
+479 TMRVKGGSYTSSGTG

-532 DLSGHIQDN
+532 DLSGHIQEN
-541 DQNDCDW
+541 EQNDCDW
-548 TVILYQSMSGDSEVG
+548 TVILYQSMSGDSEIG

-638 EGDVIWDSIS
+638 EGDVVWDSIS

-658 TLTGGFIQDESCA
+658 TLTGGFVQDESCA
-671 GNGGSKKADLSIDAT
+671 GNGGSGTADLSIDAT
-686 STWIVTKDSRLAS
+686 STWIVTKDSQLSS
-699 LTNKGTIKDADGKTV
+699 LTNKGTIKDTEGKTV

-725 QGDSTYTVIVDS
+725 QGDSTYTVTVES
-737 YNA
+737 YTA

>member
-1 MSRDRMGNDRKT
+1 MSRYRDRMGNDRKT
-13 RREIGRRLRRG
+13 KREIGRRLRRG
-24 GVMMCMMIT
+24 SVMMCMMIT
-33 SAMLLSACKGNSSSQ
+33 SAMLLSACGGNSSQ
-48 STTAAQATQAA
+48 STTAAQATEAAA
-59 ESGVQDSQNEVMGRV
+59 ESGAQDSQNEVMGRV

-88 GGAPNGQGQS
+88 GGVPSG
-98 SQGRAPDGQN
+98 APDGQ
-108 GQQDKGN
+108 
-115 PPAKLGD
+115 P
-122 DSNQGQ
+122 
-128 SDNGQSSQSGQNS
+128 GQNN

-158 GGAPGGQGGQQNQGN
+158 GSTSDNKNQPSQGSTSDNQNQPPKGGAPEGN
-173 PPEKPGNDGSQGQN
+173 
-187 QGNPQAKPGDGSS
+187 
-200 QGQQNQGNP
+200 
-209 PEKPGDDNSQ
+209 
-219 GQSNNSQSGQPGQNS
+219 GQP
-234 DGQQPGGVPDGQ
+234 
-246 GQSPQ
+246 PQ

-262 TSFTDADG
+262 TTFTDADG
-270 ASIKVSDI
+270 ASIQVSDI
-278 KEGDFVKITTDED
+278 KEGDFVKITTDSN
-291 GNAVQISLADM
+291 GTAVQISLADM
-302 TGGPDGS
+302 PGGPDGP
-309 QGGPSNGA
+309 QGGPGNGA

-331 TSYSSVKEFTG
+331 TSYSSVKEFTS
-342 DAEESGQ
+342 DTEESGQ

-392 GIGASVLATDGTV
+392 GVGASILVTDGTV
-405 NLNGGTITSDAD
+405 DLKGGTITSDAD

-427 GTVNISDTTITTTGN
+427 GTVNISDTAITTTGN

-479 TMRVKGGSYTSAGTG
+479 TMRVKGGSYTSSGTG

-505 VEDAKLTAENSEAV
+505 VNDAKLTAENSEAV

-532 DLSGHIQDN
+532 TLSGHIQEN
-541 DQNDCDW
+541 EQNDCDW

-571 GSLTSEN
+571 GSLASEN

-638 EGDVIWDSIS
+638 EGDVVWDSIS
-648 NLDFKMTNGS
+648 NLKFKMTEGS
-658 TLTGGFIQDESCA
+658 ILTGGFIQDESCA
-671 GNGGSKKADLSIDAT
+671 GNGGSGTADLSIDAT
-686 STWIVTKDSRLAS
+686 STWIVTKDSQLSS
-699 LTNKGTIKDADGKTV
+699 LTNKGTIKDTEGKTV

-725 QGDSTYTVIVDS
+725 QGDSTYTVTVES
-737 YNA
+737 YTA

>member
-1 MSRDRMGNDRKT
+1 MSRYRDRMGNDRKT
-13 RREIGRRLRRG
+13 KREIGRRLRRG
-24 GVMMCMMIT
+24 SVMMCMMIT
-33 SAMLLSACKGNSSSQ
+33 SAMLLSACGGNSSQ
-48 STTAAQATQAA
+48 STTAAQATEAAA
-59 ESGVQDSQNEVMGRV
+59 ESGAQDSQNEVMGRV

-88 GGAPNGQGQS
+88 GGVPSG
-98 SQGRAPDGQN
+98 APDGQ
-108 GQQDKGN
+108 
-115 PPAKLGD
+115 P
-122 DSNQGQ
+122 
-128 SDNGQSSQSGQNS
+128 GQNN

-158 GGAPGGQGGQQNQGN
+158 GSTSDNKNQPSQGSTSDNQNQPPKGGAPEGN
-173 PPEKPGNDGSQGQN
+173 
-187 QGNPQAKPGDGSS
+187 
-200 QGQQNQGNP
+200 
-209 PEKPGDDNSQ
+209 
-219 GQSNNSQSGQPGQNS
+219 GQP
-234 DGQQPGGVPDGQ
+234 
-246 GQSPQ
+246 PQ

-262 TSFTDADG
+262 TTFTDADG
-270 ASIKVSDI
+270 ASIQVSDI
-278 KEGDFVKITTDED
+278 KEGDFVKITTDSN
-291 GNAVQISLADM
+291 GTAVQISLADM
-302 TGGPDGS
+302 PGGPDGP
-309 QGGPSNGA
+309 QGGPGNGA

-331 TSYSSVKEFTG
+331 TSYSSVKEFTS
-342 DAEESGQ
+342 DTEESGQ

-392 GIGASVLATDGTV
+392 GVGASVLATDGTV
-405 NLNGGTITSDAD
+405 NLSGGTITSDAD

-427 GTVNISDTTITTTGN
+427 GTVNISDTAITTTGN

-479 TMRVKGGSYTSAGTG
+479 TMRVKGGSYTSSGTG

-505 VEDAKLTAENSEAV
+505 VNDAKLTAENSEAV
-519 CIEGLNSLSLTNC
+519 CIEGLNSLSLTGC
-532 DLSGHIQDN
+532 DLFGHIQEN
-541 DQNDCDW
+541 EQNDCDW

-610 TGNANKRGWGQ
+610 AGNANKRGWGQ

-638 EGDVIWDSIS
+638 EGDVVWDSIS
-648 NLDFKMTNGS
+648 NLKFKMTEGS
-658 TLTGGFIQDESCA
+658 ILTGGFIQDESCV
-671 GNGGSKKADLSIDAT
+671 GNGGSGTADLSIDAE
-686 STWIVTKDSRLAS
+686 STWIVTKDSQLSS
-699 LTNKGTIKDADGKTV
+699 LTNKGTIKDAEGKTV

-725 QGDSTYTVIVDS
+725 QGDSAYTVTVES
-737 YNA
+737 YTA